1 MKMLTFAGQKSKA
14 GIAKRR
20 TEGPMSGV
28 SGNKS
33 QPGAIHCAGKRKSV
47 KPAGFNNTK
56 VGCIRKQLANRKYE
70 IDNRLNVV
78 LDKLLE
84 TLAS

>member
-1 MKMLTFAGQKSKA
+1 MKMLTFAGQNSKA
-14 GIAKRR
+14 GIVERR
-20 TEGPMSGV
+20 TEGPMSDV

-33 QPGAIHCAGKRKSV
+33 RTGTIRHAGKKKSL
-47 KPAGFNNTK
+47 KSASFSNTK
-56 VGCIRKQLANRKYE
+56 VCCIRRQLANGKYD
-70 IDNRLNVV
+70 IDDRLNVV